1 VQECWIL
8 GLKARRGEIRRRWE
22 ALLRLQRPDTPMAD
36 PNNLVHLIGWTL
48 DRVFEGLRSRKPSH
62 VSGPPP
68 TIATLRSSCPCGLN
82 PYIAHFLAGE
92 QALLE
97 ALVLVQSEDPA
108 LDPVH
113 RDTAVTELYLV
124 LHAIARDEVES
135 VCALCQR
142 QPQPKEPSIA
152 ACTDGN

>member
-1 VQECWIL
+1 M
-8 GLKARRGEIRRRWE
+8 
-22 ALLRLQRPDTPMAD
+22 RLERADTPMAD
-36 PNNLVHLIGWTL
+36 PNNLVHLIDWTL
-48 DRVFEGLRSRKPSH
+48 DKVVEGLRGRKPPH
-62 VSGPPP
+62 RGGPPP
-68 TIATLRSSCPCGLN
+68 TIATLRPLCPCGHN

-97 ALVLVQSEDPA
+97 ALVLVQAEDPA

-124 LHAIARDEVES
+124 LHAIARGEVES

-142 QPQPKEPSIA
+142 RPQTTEPSVA
-152 ACTDGN
+152 TCD